1 MSVTRGNPHD
11 PTSHAMTDK
20 TRSYST
26 TAVAQRLGISTQT
39 VQRWVDTG
47 QLKAWKTLGG
57 HRRIEAEGAELLF
70 RLHGL
75 AVSDT
80 PQPGE
85 NRPHRHHEALSVLIV
100 DDNPD
105 DRDVLAHLVVE
116 AFPAASVAAATNG
129 FHGLIAVGRM
139 APDVLITDLM
149 MPHMNGFEMLR
160 HVQTGCA
167 LRPRYTL
174 AVSSYSL
181 QALSAKGHLPA
192 GVAFM
197 SKPFE
202 PAAFIDVF
210 RRGLRAAS
218 SVPVD

>member
-11 PTSHAMTDK
+11 PTSQAMTDK

-75 AVSDT
+75 AVPDANA
-80 PQPGE
+80 PGE
-85 NRPHRHHEALSVLIV
+85 TPHQDQSEALSILIV

-105 DRDVLAHLVVE
+105 DRDILAHLVIE

-139 APDVLITDLM
+139 APDVLITDLL

-160 HVQTGCA
+160 QLQTGCA
-167 LRPRYTL
+167 VKPRYTL
-174 AVSSYSL
+174 AVSSNTL
-181 QALSAKGHLPA
+181 QDLATKGTLPS

-197 SKPFE
+197 GKPFE
-202 PAAFIDVF
+202 PAAFIDAF
-210 RRGLRAAS
+210 RQGVRAALS
-218 SVPVD
+218 AQPA